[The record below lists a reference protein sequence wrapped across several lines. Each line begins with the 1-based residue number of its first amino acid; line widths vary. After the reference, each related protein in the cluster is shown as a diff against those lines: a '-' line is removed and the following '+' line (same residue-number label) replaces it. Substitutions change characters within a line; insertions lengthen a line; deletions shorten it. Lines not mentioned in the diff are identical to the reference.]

1 MRRSS
6 SPNMQ
11 EDFDLDHDVR
21 EKRILSVPPMMHP
34 LKRGIEDILKG
45 MTEEGMISRLTHLNL
60 TAN

>member
-1 MRRSS
+1 
-6 SPNMQ
+6 MQ
-11 EDFDLDHDVR
+11 EDFDLDHDAR